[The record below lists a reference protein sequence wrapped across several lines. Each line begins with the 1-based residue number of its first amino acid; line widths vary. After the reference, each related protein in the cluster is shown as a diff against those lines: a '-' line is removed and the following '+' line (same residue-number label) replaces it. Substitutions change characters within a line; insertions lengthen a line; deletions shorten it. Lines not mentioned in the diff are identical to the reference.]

1 MQEIPATK
9 VSPFPYIRVAVTV
22 PQCSKGIEVLV
33 AYSAENWTPIQ
44 SARGMIHGY
53 FHPQKRFD
61 VGRGAPYGS
70 TMENCPSIS
79 IFRVKVGE
87 GVAGQDFN
95 ELGLLCVWTRV
106 AVEVGSSRESAFT
119 ESFNISALS
128 T

>member
-1 MQEIPATK
+1 
-9 VSPFPYIRVAVTV
+9 
-22 PQCSKGIEVLV
+22 
-33 AYSAENWTPIQ
+33 
-44 SARGMIHGY
+44 MIHGY

-61 VGRGAPYGS
+61 VGRGAPCGS

-79 IFRVKVGE
+79 IFRVEVGE

-95 ELGLLCVWTRV
+95 KFGLLCVWTGV